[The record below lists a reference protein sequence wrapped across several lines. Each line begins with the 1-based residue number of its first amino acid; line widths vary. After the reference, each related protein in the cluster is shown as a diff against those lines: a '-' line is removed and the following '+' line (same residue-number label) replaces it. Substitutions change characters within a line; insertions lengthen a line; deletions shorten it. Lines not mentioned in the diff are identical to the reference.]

1 MAPQRRHLSDFTPR
15 AALRLKPSKL
25 TRKVTREALII
36 TIIAALML
44 TGTYIM
50 GAVVT
55 VVIGWFAWKWGN
67 HNR

>member
-1 MAPQRRHLSDFTPR
+1 M
-15 AALRLKPSKL
+15 RLKPSKL

-55 VVIGWFAWKWGN
+55 VAIGWFAWKWGN

>member
-1 MAPQRRHLSDFTPR
+1 MRPR
-15 AALRLKPSKL
+15 KL

-50 GAVVT
+50 SAIIT
-55 VVIGWFAWKWGN
+55 VVIGWIAWRWGN
-67 HNR
+67 HNHRP